1 MIVVNYL
8 IVCLVFG
15 TTFLAIKIGVDH
27 AAPPFFSAGLRFMT
41 AGVVLFLWMVWRK
54 KADLSLLLRKEM
66 LVTGALLTF
75 GTFASLYWAEQYVTS
90 GIAAV
95 LSATGPLMILLLQ
108 MIVLRQ
114 KASGRAVLGIII
126 GLAGVLLLVMPN
138 MTSVQAGPR
147 WVIGCAVIL
156 TGELFYSVGA
166 LYTKRVTQRYAEVSP
181 IALNAVQMIYGGLLL
196 FLLSA
201 FTERVEA
208 ANLLQPAALGSLV
221 YLTVA
226 GSMVGHSL
234 FYWLVAKTNPVF
246 PSTWL
251 YVSPLIAMMIG
262 VWFYGETAGWFAV
275 LGGVTII
282 AGTVLTNLDSLRQM
296 LRRPTRLTTRAA
308 AASEA
313 GSATGPKVR

>member
-27 AAPPFFSAGLRFMT
+27 AAPPFFSAGIRFFA
-41 AGVVLFLWMVWRK
+41 AGAILFLWMVWRK
-54 KADLSLLLRKEM
+54 KADFALLLRKEM

-75 GTFASLYWAEQYVTS
+75 GTFSFLYWAEQYVSS

-114 KASGRAVLGIII
+114 KATGRAVLGIII
-126 GLAGVLLLVMPN
+126 GFTGVLLLVLPN
-138 MTSVQAGPR
+138 LTSVQAGPR
-147 WVIGCAVIL
+147 WVIGCAAIL
-156 TGELFYSVGA
+156 TGEVLYSMGA
-166 LYTKRVTQRYAEVSP
+166 LYTKRVTRSYAEVSP
-181 IALNAVQMIYGGLLL
+181 IALNAAQMIYGGLLL
-196 FLLSA
+196 LILSG
-201 FTERVEA
+201 FTERVTA
-208 ANLLQPAALGSLV
+208 GDLLQPSALGSLL
-221 YLTVA
+221 YLTVV

-251 YVSPLIAMMIG
+251 YVSPLIAMTIG
-262 VWFYGETAGWFAV
+262 VLFYGETAGWFAV

-282 AGTVLTNLDSLRQM
+282 AGTVLTNLDSLRQ
-296 LRRPTRLTTRAA
+296 LIRRPAKFTSGAA
-308 AASEA
+308 
-313 GSATGPKVR
+313 GGTGAVGQKVR